1 MSFQRP
7 TSLGAAFMIAACSLP
22 KVDHQRGTGNWVARR
37 TLLNAER
44 PGFAVVKEFD
54 RGPRRPSAGHGT
66 SLSTPKLKEAITAG
80 LEEVFMA
87 AAVTAYLEDDET
99 HGID

>member
-54 RGPRRPSAGHGT
+54 HSPRRPS
-66 SLSTPKLKEAITAG
+66 SLPTPKLKEAITSG

-87 AAVTAYLEDDET
+87 AALNPSLVDDEVV
-99 HGID
+99 GVD